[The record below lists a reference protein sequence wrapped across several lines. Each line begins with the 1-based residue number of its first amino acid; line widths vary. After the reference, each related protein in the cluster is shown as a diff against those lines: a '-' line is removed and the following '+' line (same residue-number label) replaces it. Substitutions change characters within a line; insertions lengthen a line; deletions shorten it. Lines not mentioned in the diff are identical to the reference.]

1 MVWFQFCFPLT
12 GAALAAGVM
21 ALPLLIRPMRLAIE
35 NIDKGLEEAARTL
48 GAGRIKAFMTV
59 TLPLLM
65 PGIIAGSVLGFAK
78 ALGEFGATITFV
90 SNIPGE
96 TQTLSLAIYALMQSP
111 SGDAAAL
118 KLILVS
124 VVLSVLAVVLSE
136 WLQRRLSRGG
146 K

>member
-1 MVWFQFCFPLT
+1 
-12 GAALAAGVM
+12 
-21 ALPLLIRPMRLAIE
+21 
-35 NIDKGLEEAARTL
+35 
-48 GAGRIKAFMTV
+48 
-59 TLPLLM
+59 
-65 PGIIAGSVLGFAK
+65 
-78 ALGEFGATITFV
+78 
-90 SNIPGE
+90 
-96 TQTLSLAIYALMQSP
+96 MQSP